1 MPDPSAGIGFAQ
13 SGLVRALVAADD
25 PVTTTVLARVLHRLG
40 LEVVSADDGTSA
52 WRVLEAGP
60 APELAII
67 DWTMPGIDGVEICRR
82 IRRNP
87 ALAAMYVLLLTGR
100 DSRTDLVAGLDAG
113 ADDYMIKPIDTE
125 ELRARVQ
132 VGVRI
137 AKLQGRLAGQVSELQ
152 EARNHLE
159 RLVCT
164 DALTDLHSRRS
175 WFELGAAEFSRF
187 QRYDRSFSVL
197 LLDLDFFKRVNDTF
211 GHGAGDVLLRRF
223 SDTLRA
229 ECRHSDIIGRLG
241 GEEFALLAPETSLA
255 AAQTIADRIL
265 DACRRLVVV
274 LPAGEV
280 RCSCSIGMSESVP
293 TDDGVERVLRRADAA
308 LYDAKRSGRNC
319 WRSQELET
327 ADLAVRR

>member
-13 SGLVRALVAADD
+13 SGLVRALVADDD

-137 AKLQGRLAGQVSELQ
+137 AKLQGRLTGQVSELQ

-211 GHGAGDVLLRRF
+211 GHGAGDMLLRRF